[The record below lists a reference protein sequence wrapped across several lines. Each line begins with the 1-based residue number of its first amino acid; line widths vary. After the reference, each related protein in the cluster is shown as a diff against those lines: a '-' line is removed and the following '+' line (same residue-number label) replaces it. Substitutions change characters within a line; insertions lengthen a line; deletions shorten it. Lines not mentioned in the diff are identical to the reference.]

1 MTHAS
6 PDAGETWEVNWTMS
20 FTKYPRPGHSSQ
32 DVADVMQESKKSNR
46 TIAHG
51 RRAWLGG

>member
-20 FTKYPRPGHSSQ
+20 FTKYPRPGHSGQ